1 MIMAYKWHK
10 WESARQCTRKA
21 EPGAIALMNWCVKNR
36 APARSGGIFNCRT
49 VRGSSAPSIHGEG
62 RALDVM
68 FPVINNTAHA
78 EGQRLFEKLA
88 ANASALG
95 LQAIIWNRKIYSAR
109 SPRGRNYT
117 GVNPHIDHLHIEM
130 TRDAAKT
137 LTSARI
143 NAILGTSPSAP
154 SVRPPANLRT
164 LRFVNPFMR
173 GADVKFAQTKMGG
186 LKADGVFGP
195 NTDKRT
201 KAFQRE
207 NNLKVDGI
215 IGPKTWQVIVNA

>member
-1 MIMAYKWHK
+1 MAYKWNK
-10 WESARQCTRKA
+10 WEAASKCTSKA
-21 EPGAIALMNWCVKNR
+21 ELGAVALKDWCVKYYP
-36 APARSGGIFNCRT
+36 PARNGGIFNCRT
-49 VRGSSAPSIHGEG
+49 VRGSAAPSIHGEG
-62 RALDVM
+62 RAIDVM

-78 EGQRLFEKLA
+78 EGQQLFEHLA
-88 ANASALG
+88 KNASALG
-95 LQAIIWNRKIYSAR
+95 LQAIIWNRRIYSAR
-109 SPRGRNYT
+109 SPKGRNYT
-117 GVNPHIDHLHIEM
+117 GVNPHIDHLHVEM

-164 LRFVNPFMR
+164 LKLTNPFMR
-173 GADVKFAQTKMGG
+173 GADVTFAQTKMGG
-186 LKADGVFGP
+186 LKADGVFGS

-207 NNLKVDGI
+207 NNLKADGI

>member
-1 MIMAYKWHK
+1 MAYKWNK
-10 WESARQCTRKA
+10 WEAASKCTSKA
-21 EPGAIALMNWCVKNR
+21 ELGAVALKDWCVKYYP
-36 APARSGGIFNCRT
+36 PARNGGIFNCRT
-49 VRGSSAPSIHGEG
+49 VRGSAAPSIHGEG
-62 RALDVM
+62 RAIDVM

-78 EGQRLFEKLA
+78 EGQQLFEHLA
-88 ANASALG
+88 KNASALG
-95 LQAIIWNRKIYSAR
+95 LQTIIWNRRIYSAR
-109 SPRGRNYT
+109 SPKGRNYT
-117 GVNPHIDHLHIEM
+117 GVNPHIDHLHVEM

-164 LRFVNPFMR
+164 LRLVNPFMR

-186 LKADGVFGP
+186 LKADGVFGS

-207 NNLKVDGI
+207 NNLKVNGI

>member
-1 MIMAYKWHK
+1 MAYKWNK
-10 WESARQCTRKA
+10 WEAASKCTSKA
-21 EPGAIALMNWCVKNR
+21 ELGAVALKDWCVKYYP
-36 APARSGGIFNCRT
+36 PARNGGIFNCRT
-49 VRGSSAPSIHGEG
+49 VRGSAAPSIHGEG
-62 RALDVM
+62 RAIDVM

-78 EGQRLFEKLA
+78 EGQQLFEHLA
-88 ANASALG
+88 KNASALG
-95 LQAIIWNRKIYSAR
+95 LQAIIWNRRIYSAR
-109 SPRGRNYT
+109 SPKGRNYT
-117 GVNPHIDHLHIEM
+117 GVNPHIDHLHVEM

-154 SVRPPANLRT
+154 SVRLPANLRT
-164 LRFVNPFMR
+164 LRLVNPFMR